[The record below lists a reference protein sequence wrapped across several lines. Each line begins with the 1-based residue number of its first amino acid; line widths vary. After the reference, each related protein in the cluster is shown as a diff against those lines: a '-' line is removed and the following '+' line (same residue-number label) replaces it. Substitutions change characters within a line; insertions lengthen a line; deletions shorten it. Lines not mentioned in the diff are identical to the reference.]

1 MGKGLAIRRRARA
14 AAGAAVAALAIGACG
29 DSEGGDPAV
38 PPAAAEAVA
47 ADPAKLDAAVRRYD
61 AFVERN
67 TAELVE
73 RTERFAALVDA
84 GDVEAAKA
92 IYNDSRSP
100 FERIEPV
107 AGAFGD
113 LDPDIDGR
121 EGDIPAGDWGGYH
134 RIEKAL
140 WVDRSTEGLRPV
152 TRELVSDVRN
162 LQEIAIKADF
172 DPAEI
177 AQGSVDLLGEVSASK
192 ITGEEER
199 YSRTDL
205 WDFLANVE
213 GAEAGFAA
221 LEPAL
226 READP
231 GLAKEISEQ
240 FEQTHAALDEYRR
253 GDGFV
258 LFYELSTDDTAELS
272 QRIDALAEP
281 LSRVGAVVG

>member
-38 PPAAAEAVA
+38 PPAGAEVVA

-162 LQEIAIKADF
+162 LHEIAIKADF

-231 GLAKEISEQ
+231 GLAREISEQ
-240 FEQTHAALDEYRR
+240 FEQTYAALDEYRR